1 MYQLLLNDMREI
13 CSKTVYFLIIIV
25 ALLGIINSPIAL
37 FLGFIY
43 TLIFN
48 NSFKAYSHKAIHY
61 FLKISVVGLGFGML
75 INETLETS
83 REGLSLTIYSIFFT
97 VLLGLLLTRFMRLD
111 LKLGHLITSGTAICG
126 GSAIATISPV
136 IKAKNKTISIAL
148 GIVILLNSIALFV
161 FPAIGHFLNLT
172 QEQFGLWCAIA
183 IHDTSS
189 VVGAA
194 LGYGDEALRIATTVK
209 LSRTLWII
217 PLSIFS
223 MFLFKTKG
231 EKIKIPYFIILFIV
245 AIIIN
250 SYHILPEPT
259 TNFIVLMAKR
269 LLVITL
275 FLVGSTISI
284 RDLKSNGIKPIVLAF
299 TLWIFISIFSLIYL
313 KLAPVYNTIL

>member
-1 MYQLLLNDMREI
+1 MKEI
-13 CSKTVYFLIIIV
+13 FSKIVYILIIIV
-25 ALLGIINSPIAL
+25 ALLGIINSPTAL
-37 FLGFIY
+37 LLGFVY

-48 NSFKAYSHKAIHY
+48 NPFKAYSHKAIHY
-61 FLKISVVGLGFGML
+61 FLKISVVGLGFGMF
-75 INETLETS
+75 IKETLETS
-83 REGLSLTIYSIFFT
+83 KEGLSLTIYSIFLT
-97 VLLGLLLTRFMRLD
+97 VSLGLLLTRLLKLD

-126 GSAIATISPV
+126 GSAIAAISPV
-136 IKAKNKTISIAL
+136 IKAKSKTISIAL
-148 GIVILLNSIALFV
+148 GIVFLLNSIALFV
-161 FPAIGHFLNLT
+161 FPAVGHFLNLT

-231 EKIKIPYFIILFIV
+231 EKIKIPYFIVLFII

-250 SYHILPEPT
+250 SYHILPEPA

-269 LLVITL
+269 LLIITL

-284 RDLKSNGIKPIVLAF
+284 KDLKSTGMKPIVFAL
-299 TLWIFISIFSLIYL
+299 TLWIFISIFSLIY
-313 KLAPVYNTIL
+313 ILN

>member
-1 MYQLLLNDMREI
+1 MKEI
-13 CSKTVYFLIIIV
+13 FSKIVYFLIIIV
-25 ALLGIINSPIAL
+25 ALLGIINSPTAL
-37 FLGFIY
+37 LLGFVY

-48 NSFKAYSHKAIHY
+48 NPFKAYSHKAIHY
-61 FLKISVVGLGFGML
+61 FLKISVVGLGFGMF
-75 INETLETS
+75 IKETLETS
-83 REGLSLTIYSIFFT
+83 KEGLSLTIYSIFLT
-97 VLLGLLLTRFMRLD
+97 VSLGLLLTRLLKLD

-126 GSAIATISPV
+126 GSAIAAISPV
-136 IKAKNKTISIAL
+136 IKAKSKTISIAL
-148 GIVILLNSIALFV
+148 GIVFILNSIALFV
-161 FPAIGHFLNLT
+161 FPAVGHFLNLT

-231 EKIKIPYFIILFIV
+231 EKIKIPYFIVLFII

-250 SYHILPEPT
+250 SYHILPEPA

-269 LLVITL
+269 LLIITL

-284 RDLKSNGIKPIVLAF
+284 KDLKSTGMKPIVFAL
-299 TLWIFISIFSLIYL
+299 TLWIFISIFSLIY
-313 KLAPVYNTIL
+313 ILN